1 MQANLL
7 KPLVPELERVKAS
20 TAYTARNVLML
31 VTLLCSVGCSSMS
44 RSKGA
49 QRSTQGAQGRSTT
62 RATLSALDPAET
74 YRNAGFLTA
83 SGPVS
88 FIGTA
93 RFLAGPPP
101 DSVLAIVAISVPSRS
116 LTFTREGERYRATY
130 EVEFDLLQ
138 RTDVVAR
145 AVSHFRAR
153 ETVRVSNLKETTRE
167 EESIIF
173 QQIVVIP
180 PGSYRATLTV
190 RDLGSNRSGI
200 AEGPL
205 IAPQFSV
212 SSTMTA
218 TRGNTSATSS
228 TSYRLAS
235 PVTVHTAMP
244 RTSRT
249 VFPDLVVSPRSAA
262 VFGRDSIVRIYF
274 EWYGTDAVVATNRV
288 PLIRFSVQSQ
298 EGQELHTD
306 SAIASTWGADGQF
319 AAAMARVPVTKLGLG
334 RWRIMAWH
342 ATGSDTVSAPLFV
355 SPADDLAAVSFEE
368 LLGYLR
374 YFTNAARLRTL
385 SDTTSE
391 ARAGT
396 WAAFLRATDP
406 SPATPEHEGL
416 REYLSR
422 LAVAN
427 ARFRGEDVP
436 GWLTDRGMVYS
447 TLGEPDR
454 IIEPRSTGE
463 RRARSRVQAWEY
475 AQHRL
480 RLMFVEEEGIQRWN
494 LTPTSEAEFQALA
507 DRVRR

>member
-1 MQANLL
+1 
-7 KPLVPELERVKAS
+7 VKAS
-20 TAYTARNVLML
+20 TAYTTRNVLML
-31 VTLLCSVGCSSMS
+31 VALLCLGCSSIS
-44 RSKGA
+44 RSKSA

-62 RATLSALDPAET
+62 RATLGALDPAET

-88 FIGTA
+88 FIGTV

-101 DSVLAIVAISVPSRS
+101 DSVLAIVAVSVPSRS
-116 LTFTREGERYRATY
+116 LTFTREGERYRAAY
-130 EVEFDLLQ
+130 EVEFDLLR

-145 AVSHFRAR
+145 AVGHFRAR
-153 ETVRVSNLKETTRE
+153 ETVRVNSLKETIRE

-173 QQIVVIP
+173 QQIVVIL
-180 PGSYRATLTV
+180 PGSYTATLSV
-190 RDLGSNRSGI
+190 RDLGTNRSGI
-200 AEGPL
+200 AKGPL
-205 IAPQFSV
+205 IAPRFSA
-212 SSTMTA
+212 SSTITE
-218 TRGNTSATSS
+218 TSGSTSATSS
-228 TSYRLAS
+228 TGYRLAS

-249 VFPDLVVSPRSAA
+249 VLPDLVVSPRSAA

-274 EWYGTDAVVATNRV
+274 EWYGAGTVAATDRV

-298 EGQELHTD
+298 EGQELHVD

-342 ATGSDTVSAPLFV
+342 ATGSDTVSAPLFI

-374 YFTNAARLRTL
+374 YFTTAARLRTL

-391 ARAGT
+391 ARAET

-416 REYLSR
+416 REYLGR

-454 IIEPRSTGE
+454 IIEPRSAE
-463 RRARSRVQAWEY
+463 RRAPSRVQAWEY
-475 AQHRL
+475 TQHRL
-480 RLMFVEEEGIQRWN
+480 RLVFVEEEGVQRWN
-494 LTPTSEAEFQALA
+494 LTPASEAEFQALA

>member
-1 MQANLL
+1 M
-7 KPLVPELERVKAS
+7 PGVEGERVRANPCCRAA
-20 TAYTARNVLML
+20 TILVLVL
-31 VTLLCSVGCSSMS
+31 LLCSVGCRSIS

-49 QRSTQGAQGRSTT
+49 TQRAAQGSQGRVAT
-62 RATLSALDPAET
+62 RATLGALDPAET
-74 YRNAGFLTA
+74 YRHAGFLTA

-88 FIGTA
+88 FIGTVH
-93 RFLAGPPP
+93 FLAGPAP
-101 DSVLAIVAISVPSRS
+101 DSILAIVAVSVPSRS
-116 LTFTREGERYRATY
+116 LTFTREGERYRAAY

-138 RTDVVAR
+138 RVDTVAR
-145 AVSHFRAR
+145 PVGHFRAR
-153 ETVRVSNLKETTRE
+153 ETVRVSSLKETTRE

-180 PGSYRATLTV
+180 PGSYAATLTV

-200 AEGPL
+200 AEGSLSAPRFAANPT
-205 IAPQFSV
+205 IAQTGNNTGSA
-212 SSTMTA
+212 SSA
-218 TRGNTSATSS
+218 
-228 TSYRLAS
+228 SYRLAP
-235 PVTVHTAMP
+235 PVTVHMATP

-262 VFGRDSIVRIYF
+262 VFGRDSIIRIYF
-274 EWYGTDAVVATNRV
+274 EWYGVSTTAPTDRA
-288 PLIRFSVQSQ
+288 PFIRFSVRSQ

-319 AAAMARVPVTKLGLG
+319 AAATARVPVAKLGLG
-334 RWRIMAWH
+334 RRRILAWH
-342 ATGSDTVSAPLFV
+342 RAGTDTASASLFV
-355 SPADDLAAVSFEE
+355 SPADDLAAISFEE

-374 YFTNAARLRTL
+374 YFTTAARLRAL
-385 SDTTSE
+385 SDTAVE

-416 REYLSR
+416 REYLAR

-427 ARFRGEDVP
+427 ARFRGEAVP

-454 IIEPRSTGE
+454 IIEPRATTN
-463 RRARSRVQAWEY
+463 RRAHSRIQAWEY
-475 AQHRL
+475 TQHRL
-480 RLMFVEEEGIQRWN
+480 RLVFVEDEGTQRWD
-494 LTPTSEAEFQALA
+494 LTSASEAEFQTVA
-507 DRVRR
+507 DRIRR